1 MSKILVTNDLFDIAW
16 RLTAVKDSYLL
27 YYNRDS
33 NRYEVHDG
41 AKLGNTLQFVV
52 PYDELDARTVDYAR
66 YSRVENA
73 AAIFA
78 DVEKHNAA
86 LYEDQLKQSTERIA
100 DDIIQRRFN
109 ES

>member
-27 YYNRDS
+27 YYNRES

-41 AKLGNTLQFVV
+41 AKLGNTLEFVV
-52 PYDELDARTVDYAR
+52 PYDSLDARTVDYTR

-73 AAIFA
+73 KAIFA
-78 DVEKHNAA
+78 DIERHNAE
-86 LYEDQLKQSTERIA
+86 LQKEQLKQSTELIA
-100 DDIIQRRFN
+100 DSIIQRRFN